1 MADLIRADQAF
12 PPPQKYQPGTNGL
25 NYQPPPEQ
33 SEQLRRYLNVL
44 TKRKWLISALTVTV
58 LTTASVQTYTTTPV
72 YSSTAEVQIDLETPN
87 VLPYQDVAQTP
98 QYFYETES
106 YQKTQHRILQSKVLA
121 LRVVRKLKLA
131 ENASFSRTTNPGV
144 VKAAIPKVT
153 GFVFGLVPVGG
164 RQQTPSLDRSD
175 RSLQIESNL
184 ADRLLG
190 GLSITPDRGSRIV
203 DVSYSSHDPDLAAA
217 IVNAIAQEYIELN
230 FETRFSAAT
239 MATDFLKKELDQ
251 LKVKVE
257 KSDEAL
263 LSYAREHGIVGEGS
277 GNDTTGRENIVLQKL
292 ADLNQEMTKVQAE
305 LITRSVQFE
314 SARNATVQNFPENLK
329 TAGIQEVETRLS
341 TKRQDLAN
349 LSARYTG
356 EWPELTQVR
365 REIFELEDQLVT
377 AKQKAL
383 TKVSTDYQ
391 LAQNHYR
398 TISNALEEQKLLAN
412 RLNQDSIQFNILKR
426 EVDSN
431 KQLYE
436 GLLQRLKEAGVSAGL
451 RSSNIHIV
459 QPGDV
464 PNGPSGPRHGRN
476 MMFGLILGLMFGVGF
491 AFALDYLDN
500 TVKTPD
506 ELEQYVALPSLGII
520 PTIGELDARSRRI
533 LSGASKSEVASVVPY
548 ASPGAAVW
556 EAYRSLRTSI
566 LLSHSGKPPR
576 RILVTSALP
585 GEGKT
590 TTAVNTAIVLAQTGA
605 RTLLVDL
612 DMRKPEIGRRFGLNG
627 DQGMSIFLSG
637 NSDLSSQIVETPYA
651 NLFVIPAGP
660 QPPNPA
666 ELAGSERWE
675 KALGLLSDYFQYVV
689 IDSPPILSVADPVIL
704 STKVDGVVLVIL
716 AAKTPREA
724 VRKAKGALETVGAT
738 VLGAMINNVDLQNAH
753 YSYYYRYYYRY
764 GYYGTGEEKAS

>member
-1 MADLIRADQAF
+1 MADLVKAKQGF
-12 PPPQKYQPGTNGL
+12 LPPQV
-25 NYQPPPEQ
+25 PPPEQ
-33 SEQLRRYLNVL
+33 EGPGYQPPVDQSEVLRRYLNVL
-44 TKRKWLISALTVTV
+44 LKRKWLISALTFSVM
-58 LTTASVQTYTTTPV
+58 AGAAVQTYTTTPS
-72 YSSTAEVQIDLETPN
+72 YSSTAQIQIDLESAN
-87 VLPYQDVAQTP
+87 VLPYQDVSQSP
-98 QYFYETES
+98 QYYYETES
-106 YQKTQHRILQSKVLA
+106 YQKTQHRILQSRALA

-131 ENASFSRTTNPGV
+131 ENASFSAQTSPGI
-144 VKAAIPKVT
+144 VKAALPKVT
-153 GFVFGLVPVGG
+153 GFVFGLVPTGG
-164 RQQTPSLDRSD
+164 RREDARTADSRKTTGPNEND
-175 RSLQIESNL
+175 L
-184 ADRLLG
+184 AGRLLG
-190 GLSITPDRGSRIV
+190 GLSVSPDRGSRIV
-203 DVSYSSHDPDLAAA
+203 DLSYYSHDPELAAA
-217 IVNAIAQEYIELN
+217 IVNTVAQEYIELN
-230 FETRFSAAT
+230 FETRFNAAT

-257 KSDEAL
+257 RSDEAL
-263 LSYAREHGIVGEGS
+263 LAYAREHGIIAEGTS
-277 GNDTTGRENIVLQKL
+277 RESIGRENIVLQKL
-292 ADLNQEMTKVQAE
+292 ADLNQEMTRVQTE

-314 SARNATVQNFPENLK
+314 SARNATVQAFPESLR
-329 TAGIQEVETRLS
+329 TPSIVQLETRLS
-341 TKRQDLAN
+341 TKRQEQAN
-349 LSARYTG
+349 LSARYAG
-356 EWPELTQVR
+356 DWPELTQVK
-365 REIFELEDQLVT
+365 REIVELEDQLIDE
-377 AKQKAL
+377 KQKAL
-383 TKVSTDYQ
+383 AKVRSDYQ

-412 RLNQDSIQFNILKR
+412 QLNQDSIQFNILKR

-464 PNGPSGPRHGRN
+464 PRGPSAPRHARN
-476 MMFGLILGLMFGVGF
+476 MMLGLLMGLMLGVGC
-491 AFALDYLDN
+491 AFAIDYFDN

-506 ELEQYVALPSLGII
+506 ELEQFVALPSLGII
-520 PTIGELDARSRRI
+520 PAMGELRDGNRKAV
-533 LSGASKSEVASVVPY
+533 GAGKTEETSVVPY
-548 ASPGAAVW
+548 VSPRAAVW

-612 DMRKPEIGRRFGLNG
+612 DMRKPEIARRFGLNG
-627 DQGMSIFLSG
+627 NQGMSIFLSG
-637 NSDLSSQIVETPYA
+637 NSDLSSQIAETPYE
-651 NLFVIPAGP
+651 NLYVIPAGP

-666 ELAGSERWE
+666 ELVGSERWD
-675 KALGLLSDYFQYVV
+675 KALGLLGDYFQYVV
-689 IDSPPILSVADPVIL
+689 IDSPPILSVADPLIL

-724 VRKAKGALETVGAT
+724 VRKAKGALQNVGAT
-738 VLGAMINNVDLQNAH
+738 VLGAMINKVDLENSH

-764 GYYGTGEEKAS
+764 GYYGTKEEKAS